1 MATTGANI
9 SHLASHMVFQTAAAE
24 ALGAAGVGYVVD
36 FKNPPKINKLITMT
50 SAGIAPAKNMVAMGT
65 RATIAY
71 MMSGTEGASNTPKAL
86 ALVTSPMP
94 FFSG

>member
-9 SHLASHMVFQTAAAE
+9 SHFASQMVFNKAALD
-24 ALGAAGVGYVVD
+24 ALVAKGAGCAVD

-50 SAGIAPAKNMVAMGT
+50 SAGIAPAKNMVLMGT

-86 ALVTSPMP
+86 ALLTRAMP